1 MARHLDSRPRST
13 PRFSLRPF
21 RRKDTAALHEAILDS
36 RKDLQQWLPWA
47 NSYDR
52 SVAQRFIRDSASAW
66 TEGKAFDFS
75 VRASDDPGR
84 HLGNVSIWWTSRQ
97 NGIGEIGYWIRSDM
111 TGQGVGTEVTARAV
125 QIGFEEMECHKL
137 VLRIAVGNIGSEQ
150 IAERLGFTY
159 EGILRDEVK
168 IGNEWIDHT
177 AWSLLDHEW
186 HDLSTKLKA
195 DGLLA

>member
-13 PRFSLRPF
+13 PRFTLRAF
-21 RRKDTAALHEAILDS
+21 RRRDTAALHEAILES

-66 TEGKAFDFS
+66 AEGKAFDFT
-75 VRASDDPGR
+75 VRTTDDSGR

-111 TGQGVGTEVTARAV
+111 TSQGVGTEVTARAV
-125 QIGFEEMECHKL
+125 QIGFEEMACHKL
-137 VLRIAVGNIGSEQ
+137 VLRVAVGNTGSER

-168 IGNEWIDHT
+168 IGSVWMDHT

-186 HDLSTKLKA
+186 NDLYGKLKA
-195 DGLLA
+195 DGVLA

>member
-1 MARHLDSRPRST
+1 MARHLDTRLRTT
-13 PRFSLRPF
+13 PRFTLRPF
-21 RRKDTAALHEAILDS
+21 RRRDVGALHDAIVAS
-36 RKDLQQWLPWA
+36 RGDLQQWLPWA

-66 TEGKAFDFS
+66 AEGRAFDFA
-75 VRASDDPGR
+75 VRTSEEPGR

-111 TGQGVGTEVTARAV
+111 TGHGVGTEVTARAIQV
-125 QIGFEEMECHKL
+125 GFEEMDCHKL
-137 VLRIAVGNIGSEQ
+137 VLRIAVGNVGSER

-168 IGNEWIDHT
+168 IGDEWIDHT
-177 AWSLLDHEW
+177 AWSMLDNEW
-186 HDLSTKLKA
+186 TDLSGKLRA
-195 DGLLA
+195 DGVLA